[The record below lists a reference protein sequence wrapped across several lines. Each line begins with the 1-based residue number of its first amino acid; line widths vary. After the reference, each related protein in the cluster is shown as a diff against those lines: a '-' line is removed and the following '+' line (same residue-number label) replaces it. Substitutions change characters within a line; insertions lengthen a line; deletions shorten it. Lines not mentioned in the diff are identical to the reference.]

1 MLILV
6 STQKSGQSSPS
17 VPAQVCQQFPQLST
31 LESSQEL
38 SNSCLVA
45 SQTRLD
51 RAICW
56 VFLSTNL

>member
-51 RAICW
+51 RAIC
-56 VFLSTNL
+56 

>member
-6 STQKSGQSSPS
+6 SAQKSGQSSPS
-17 VPAQVCQQFPQLST
+17 VPAPLQVCQQFPQLST

-51 RAICW
+51 RAIC
-56 VFLSTNL
+56 